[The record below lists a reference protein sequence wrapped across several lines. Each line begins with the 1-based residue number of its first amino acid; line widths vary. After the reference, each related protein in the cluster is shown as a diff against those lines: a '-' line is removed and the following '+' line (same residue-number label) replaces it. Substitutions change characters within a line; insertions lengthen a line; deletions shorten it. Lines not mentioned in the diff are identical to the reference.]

1 MNYALKDTLQAS
13 FSGEWGN
20 DCISGEGVAVLRT
33 TNFTNVGDISYCN
46 VVERDITDGKIQ
58 KKKLQVGDIILEKS
72 GGTKNTPVGRV
83 VYFDRA
89 DKIYL
94 CNNFTQVLRPN
105 SQIVDGKYLFY
116 CLYAK
121 YQFHVT
127 DGLYNKTTGIQN
139 LQMDRYFNLQIPVVD
154 KEQQYKIC
162 KQLDALRAAIEK
174 KKQVLRKFDDLV
186 KSQFIETFLNRG
198 FQRVALE
205 KVSHGKGEYG
215 AASASVEYIP
225 SRPRYV
231 RITDIN
237 DDGTLNDDRVCS
249 VNLSDDSDYKLEYGD
264 FLFARMG
271 ATVGKTYVYKT
282 GNQIFAGYLIR
293 YKLNTDKINPYYL
306 YSYTKTPEYESWVQ
320 LNQSGAA
327 QPGINAKKYGS
338 LQIPLPPMAL
348 QNQFAAFVEQTDKSK
363 VLMEQARKLV
373 QILIKLILNIGTIE
387 KSIQICYNGHR
398 KEVV

>member
-1 MNYALKDTLQAS
+1 MSTVRKLRDLAIVAAGQGAPQGEENYCTNGIPFIKA
-13 FSGEWGN
+13 GN
-20 DCISGEGVAVLRT
+20 LIELLNGKK
-33 TNFTNVGDISYCN
+33 
-46 VVERDITDGKIQ
+46 ERDIQNVSEEVAKQ
-58 KKKLQVGDIILEKS
+58 YRLKLYPAGTVLFAKS
-72 GGTKNTPVGRV
+72 GMSCMKGYVYVLQSDCYVVSHLACIIPIETTGTYLKY
-83 VYFDRA
+83 YFE
-89 DKIYL
+89 YH
-94 CNNFTQVLRPN
+94 RPN
-105 SQIVDGKYLFY
+105 SLIKDEAYPSISLSDIG
-116 CLYAK
+116 
-121 YQFHVT
+121 
-127 DGLYNKTTGIQN
+127 N
-139 LQMDRYFNLQIPVVD
+139 LDIRLETPV
-154 KEQQYKIC
+154 
-162 KQLDALRAAIEK
+162 KQAAIVNNLDRINALIK
-174 KKQVLRKFDDLV
+174 CRKAQLHKIDDLV

-398 KEVV
+398 KEGV